1 MRKSLIPLSAVAALA
16 LLLPAPPAH
25 AVSKEMIQLQT
36 QVQQL
41 QDMLQHLQTSNDQQM
56 GVLQHLVEQTADSV
70 NRMSQTLNTLQE
82 QVQAQNGQGGK
93 VDQLSGQI
101 QGVNDSI
108 DELKTRMAK
117 LDKSLQDIQ
126 SQLQNINT
134 QPAAAAPGT
143 AVTQPGQ
150 PGQPD
155 QTTGQPGQPV
165 QQQPQAPPLD
175 QLYQSALRDYTSA
188 RYDVASGEFSD
199 VIKYYPQ
206 EDLAGNAYFYLGE
219 ISYRKG
225 DYPTAIQNYDAVLEQ
240 FAGSPKAP
248 AAQLRKGLA
257 ELDSNQRDAGIR
269 DLRSLIQRYPQ
280 TPEAAQGRS
289 RLNGMG
295 VRVTPPKPTAY
306 R

>member
-1 MRKSLIPLSAVAALA
+1 MRKSLLPLSAVAGLA
-16 LLLPAPPAH
+16 LLLPAAPAH

-41 QDMLQHLQTSNDQQM
+41 QDMIQHLQTSNDQNM
-56 GVLQHLVEQTADSV
+56 GVLQHLIEQTADSV
-70 NRMSQTLNTLQE
+70 NRMSQTLNTLQQE
-82 QVQAQNGQGGK
+82 VQAQNGQGGK

-101 QGVNDSI
+101 QNVNDSV
-108 DELKTRMAK
+108 DELKTRIAK
-117 LDKSLQDIQ
+117 LDKTLQDMQ

-134 QPAAAAPGT
+134 QPAVA
-143 AVTQPGQ
+143 QPGQ
-150 PGQPD
+150 PGQPVV
-155 QTTGQPGQPV
+155 GQPGEPGQAPV
-165 QQQPQAPPLD
+165 QQQPQQPQAPPVD
-175 QLYQSALRDYTSA
+175 QLYQGALRDYTSA
-188 RYDVASGEFSD
+188 RYDVASGEFGD

-206 EDLAGNAYFYLGE
+206 DDLAGNAYFYLGE

-257 ELDSNQRDAGIR
+257 EIDSNQRDAGIR

-280 TPEAAQGRS
+280 TPEAAQARS

-295 VRVTPPKPTAY
+295 VRITPAKPSAY

>member
-1 MRKSLIPLSAVAALA
+1 MRKTLIPISAVAALA
-16 LLLPAPPAH
+16 LLLPAPRAH

-41 QDMLQHLQTSNDQQM
+41 QDMVQHLQQSNDERM

-70 NRMSQTLNTLQE
+70 NRMSQTLTTLQQ
-82 QVQAQNGQGGK
+82 QVQAQQTQSGGK

-108 DELKTRMAK
+108 DELKSRVAK
-117 LDKSLQDIQ
+117 IDKTLGDIQ
-126 SQLQNINT
+126 SQLQNVNT
-134 QPAAAAPGT
+134 QPAGGAPGAAPAQPGTPGAGPAAA
-143 AVTQPGQ
+143 
-150 PGQPD
+150 
-155 QTTGQPGQPV
+155 
-165 QQQPQAPPLD
+165 QAPPVND
-175 QLYQSALRDYTSA
+175 LYQSGLRDYTSA
-188 RYDVASGEFSD
+188 RYDVASGEFGD

-206 EDLAGNAYFYLGE
+206 DDLAGNAYFYLGE

-240 FAGSPKAP
+240 FSGSSKAP

-257 ELDSNQRDAGIR
+257 ELDSNQRDAGVR

-280 TPEAAQGRS
+280 TPEATQARS
-289 RLNGMG
+289 KLNGMG
-295 VRVTPPKPTAY
+295 VRLTAAKPSAY